1 MRCPACGA
9 EISDPLAAFCPRCA
23 EPLGDEAGEATTRL
37 DVPVKGSGDTSTL
50 PVVDATP
57 ARAPVVSAETEATE
71 AHPTEDPAVADAP
84 ADESP
89 IDAAPVEHKESAA
102 LQRAAEIRT
111 RLESGGWLDAAAAAG
126 LGFLVVLAVGALLV
140 LAAKLN
146 FPQLGGGSDPL
157 SAFNAVVMA
166 GLGSMGVPIVV
177 DGVTVWAL
185 PFGALAVVG
194 VGIVWAVQTSLRE
207 HRFPSVLAAILH
219 GAKVGVTFALLCWFF
234 AMVFRVRGQ
243 HPVAS
248 DAGIALVAGG
258 FWGALFGALGAVR
271 VMEKLRTAIG
281 RVTTGIKA
289 RDRNWFEGAT
299 AGGVM
304 LVAAAVL
311 GAAMTLLW
319 IIVALAKGAPGNH
332 FGAGDA
338 FAYVVYLAAFLPN
351 IIVAIVS
358 MSVGAPVDVG
368 AKIDIGG
375 NLLGPLREYS
385 LVAWGRGDPPGP
397 IWVLILIPLVACI
410 IGGLFARRRA
420 TDPKTMVPVLLTASA
435 VFAVTLTLLGAMGP
449 VRMAGVLKGS
459 GYAFI
464 APDAVLVF
472 LFSFLVSGILGAIGW
487 KLADSPVLTARFP
500 QAS

>member
-23 EPLGDEAGEATTRL
+23 QPLGDEAGEATTRL
-37 DVPVKGSGDTSTL
+37 DVPVEGPGDTTSL
-50 PVVDATP
+50 SVDE
-57 ARAPVVSAETEATE
+57 AP
-71 AHPTEDPAVADAP
+71 
-84 ADESP
+84 
-89 IDAAPVEHKESAA
+89 IEHKESIA
-102 LQRAAEIRT
+102 LQRAAELRT
-111 RLESGGWLDAAAAAG
+111 RLERGGWLDAAAAAG
-126 LGFLVVLAVGALLV
+126 LGFLVVLAVGGLLV
-140 LAAKLN
+140 LAAKMN

-157 SAFNAVVMA
+157 SAFNAVAMA
-166 GLGSMGVPIVV
+166 GLGAMGVPIVV
-177 DGVTVWAL
+177 DGVAVWAL
-185 PFGALAVVG
+185 PLGALAAVG
-194 VGIVWAVQTSLRE
+194 LGIMWAVRTSLRE
-207 HRFPSVLAAILH
+207 HRFPSVLTAIVH
-219 GAKVGVTFALLCWFF
+219 GAKVGVVFAVLCWFF
-234 AMVFRVRGQ
+234 AVVFRVRGQ
-243 HPVAS
+243 QPVAS
-248 DAGIALVAGG
+248 DAGIALIAGG

-271 VMEKLRTAIG
+271 VMENLRTALG

-289 RDRNWFEGAT
+289 RERNWFEGAT

-319 IIVALAKGAPGNH
+319 IIVALAKGAPGKN

-375 NLLGPLREYS
+375 KLLGPLREYS

-397 IWVLILIPLVACI
+397 VWILILIPLLACI
-410 IGGLFARRRA
+410 LGGLFARRRA
-420 TDPKTMVPVLLTASA
+420 TDARTMVPVLLIASA
-435 VFAVTLTLLGAMGP
+435 VFAIVLTLLGAMGP
-449 VRMAGVLKGS
+449 VRMAGILKGS

-472 LFSFLVSGILGAIGW
+472 TFSFLVSGLLGALGW
-487 KLADSPVLTARFP
+487 KLADSSVLSARFP